1 MIFSASKGP
10 DLLSHNVLIF
20 LFFAKQCSI
29 LLFSIVLGYKVRTE
43 GWPVGVS
50 YAYVRRGEKI
60 FKGIKRNPM
69 VKLKLNSMFFIC
81 SLF

>member
-20 LFFAKQCSI
+20 LLFAKQCSV
-29 LLFSIVLGYKVRTE
+29 LVFSIVPGYKVRTE

-50 YAYVRRGEKI
+50 YPYVRRGEKT
-60 FKGIKRNPM
+60 FTGIKLNPM
-69 VKLKLNSMFFIC
+69 VKLKLR
-81 SLF
+81 